1 MARAK
6 CAEDRAG
13 GSAASPDASAC
24 TEEKCLSLVLPGR
37 RVGPNVYSGDV
48 EEVEGF

>member
-6 CAEDRAG
+6 CAKVRAG
-13 GSAASPDASAC
+13 DLVVLRSAGA
-24 TEEKCLSLVLPGR
+24 EQKYLSLVLMGR
-37 RVGPNVYSGDV
+37 VMGPNVYSGDV